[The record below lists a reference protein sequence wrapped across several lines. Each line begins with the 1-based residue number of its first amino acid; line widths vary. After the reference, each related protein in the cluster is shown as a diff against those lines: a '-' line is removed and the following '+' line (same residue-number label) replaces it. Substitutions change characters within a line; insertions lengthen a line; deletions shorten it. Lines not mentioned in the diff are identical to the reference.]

1 MPTQRF
7 RPSTWRPSSSAVL
20 FGAPVLRHAPILAF
34 GVVFVATCYVGALIL
49 MFGPSSVRATYVE
62 LTGGDLRP
70 LTSGQVAI
78 DLVLLNAGMLL
89 LLAGWFVAGRI
100 RSLQRQ
106 APRTRAPSPRARRVA
121 LAGLAACLL
130 FEALRLGMNGSLSHL
145 ASWHDYA
152 QLVAARQQV
161 LNGLWFGDFVLIY
174 TVIPLLVAFLF
185 AELLSG
191 CWLTG
196 ARAYLAM
203 ATLLVALVMLN
214 VAIFQKRSLIDAL
227 LLVTFVSIFR
237 LLGGPRRGEVSL
249 VRGVLL
255 AAGVVAVV
263 YLVGLL
269 APLVRGSAYAGSGGN
284 VSRPLQGAG
293 FTADFEDGA
302 AGWNTTTGNFLIG
315 GARSFV
321 GPGASGLGLE
331 VWALPGQGVAYPT
344 SLVTPPGSDWLLTA
358 SLRSSVPEE
367 TVLSLGVPGL
377 DAASEAQATGPTWTL
392 HALCWNP
399 VQQTK
404 HAALAFEATRRSRLY
419 IDDVR
424 LRSLQRGSCRDW
436 KVVQGAL
443 LPYRLT
449 RPSVPSLAFLPPLS
463 SIGHTADLSGK
474 PVVTFP
480 DPSAVVGEAPS
491 SILLASPV
499 IGFLTRTAGPAISY
513 PALYPHVF
521 PYEPLD
527 LGLDL
532 IGIGHAANDNITSW
546 EAMFPTT
553 PGGANAVPFMFA
565 LYAQGGVAVALVG
578 AFVVG
583 CLWWMLWMAAQQGEE
598 LLVYRPGWMALTV
611 IFGVSLAGDSL
622 RDALL
627 AGYGIVWPMA
637 GLALIAA
644 GRQVRRRRADAL
656 PGQAEPQST

>member
-1 MPTQRF
+1 MSK
-7 RPSTWRPSSSAVL
+7 PSPPAVL
-20 FGAPVLRHAPILAF
+20 FGAPVVRHAPVLAF
-34 GVVFVATCYVGALIL
+34 VVVFAATCYAGALLL

-70 LTSGQVAI
+70 LTSHDVAI
-78 DLVLLNAGMLL
+78 DLVLLNAGVLL
-89 LLAGWFVAGRI
+89 LIAGWWLSGRI
-100 RSLQRQ
+100 RNGQTR
-106 APRTRAPSPRARRVA
+106 AARTRPASASARRAAVIA
-121 LAGLAACLL
+121 LAGCLL

-145 ASWHDYA
+145 AAWHDYA

-191 CWLTG
+191 CWFTG
-196 ARAYLAM
+196 TRAYLAM
-203 ATLLVALVMLN
+203 AALLTALVMVN
-214 VAIFQKRSLIDAL
+214 VAVFQKRSLIDAL
-227 LLVTFVSIFR
+227 LLVTFVTIFR
-237 LLGGPRRGEVSL
+237 LLGGPRRAEVSL
-249 VRGVLL
+249 ARGALL
-255 AAGVVAVV
+255 AAGVVAAV

-269 APLVRGSAYAGSGGN
+269 APLVRGTAYAGSGAGA
-284 VSRPLQGAG
+284 SRPLQGAG
-293 FTADFEDGA
+293 FTMNFENGA
-302 AGWNTTTGNFLIG
+302 AGWTATTGNFLIG
-315 GARSFV
+315 GARYFI
-321 GPGASGLGLE
+321 GPGASGMGLE

-344 SLVTPPGSDWLLTA
+344 GLVTPAGSDWLLTA
-358 SLRSSVPEE
+358 WVRSSVPER

-377 DAASEAQATGPTWTL
+377 DAASKAATTGTAWTRA
-392 HALCWNP
+392 ALCWNP
-399 VQQTK
+399 VQRTAR
-404 HAALAFEATRRSRLY
+404 AALAFEATRPSRLY

-424 LRSLQRGSCRDW
+424 LQSLQSGSCRDW
-436 KVVQGAL
+436 KVVRGVL
-443 LPYRLT
+443 VPFRPT
-449 RPSVPSLAFLPPLS
+449 RPSVPSLAFLPPIS
-463 SIGHTADLSGK
+463 SIGRTAEESGK

-480 DPSAVVGEAPS
+480 DPGAVLGDAPS

-532 IGIGHAANDNITSW
+532 IGIGQAADDNITSW
-546 EAMFPTT
+546 KAMFPLT

-583 CLWWMLWMAAQQGEE
+583 CLWWMLWMAAQQQEE
-598 LLVYRPGWMALTV
+598 LLVYRPAWMALTV
-611 IFGVSLAGDSL
+611 MFGVSLAGDSL

-627 AGYGIVWPMA
+627 AGYGIVWPLA
-637 GLALIAA
+637 GLVLIAA
-644 GRQVRRRRADAL
+644 GRRVWRRRTQDL
-656 PGQAEPQST
+656 PAKAEPQGT